1 VVDSTVAHDLA
12 ATAFDD
18 ESPFAQATLGALTPA
33 YSLVIA
39 ELANAVR
46 SGTPWSRGLVEAVG
60 RWGQPREVVDGDE
73 VTYLIAGEAFD
84 WLRLAERLLRG
95 LEAELPGAVPA
106 DEWEH
111 LLFRGVLPEALTQ
124 SIFQEALGVD
134 KYRAHLNFFYGVVVE
149 EALWHAVEREVHK
162 ERGVRGLQHPHGEAD
177 VVCQRLYRAD
187 LSQLLRR
194 FRKEREERSSVKFS
208 LTDWKAFTYWL
219 FKLRVGRNDT
229 SRTASDTRK
238 GLLMLEELQG
248 YGELTRL

>member
-1 VVDSTVAHDLA
+1 MQGQA
-12 ATAFDD
+12 ATAFDTNGMD
-18 ESPFAQATLGALTPA
+18 LEADGWESQASVTPA

-39 ELANAVR
+39 AFVRVVR

-60 RWGQPREVVDGDE
+60 RWSPPRELVDGDE

-95 LEAELPGAVPA
+95 LEAELPGTVPA

-111 LLFRGVLPEALTQ
+111 LLFRGVLPEELTQ
-124 SIFQEALGVD
+124 PIFQEALGVD
-134 KYRAHLNFFYGVVVE
+134 KYRAHLNYFYGVVVE
-149 EALWHAVEREVHK
+149 EALWLAVEREVHK
-162 ERGVRGLQHPHGEAD
+162 ERGVRGLQHPHGEID
-177 VVCQRLYRAD
+177 EVCQRLYRAD

-194 FRKEREERSSVKFS
+194 WRKERGERTSVKFA
-208 LTDWKAFTYWL
+208 LVDWKAFTYWL
-219 FKLRVGRNDT
+219 FKLRVGRSDT

-248 YGELTRL
+248 YGELRRL